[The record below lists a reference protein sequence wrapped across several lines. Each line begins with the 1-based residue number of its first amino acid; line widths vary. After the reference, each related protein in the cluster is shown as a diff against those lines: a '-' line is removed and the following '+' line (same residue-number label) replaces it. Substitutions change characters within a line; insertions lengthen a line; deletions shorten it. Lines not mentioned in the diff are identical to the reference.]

1 MYIYDPGSIPFYS
14 FNTIK
19 MLDPIETIQYK
30 NHTIEVYPDE
40 DPQDPR
46 EDDNLTVMLCS
57 HRNYNLWD
65 EKLANYWVSFE
76 DDLMKYIWN
85 KYLWYYTDEIEE
97 ADEKKIRDRINQ
109 NIVRDNLYLYDHS
122 WITISTSRFWCQW
135 DSWQVWIIYI
145 LKSEILD
152 NRSDLKDKEDKDI
165 MKKWYEIIKNEV
177 KEYDNYITWSVYGYT
192 VSGKHCD
199 DSCRWYTDDKYMI
212 QEAKASIDHCIQRY
226 TDKHIEKVKAYI
238 TNKVPF
244 ENREAYSI

>member
-1 MYIYDPGSIPFYS
+1 MY
-14 FNTIK
+14 
-19 MLDPIETIQYK
+19 DPIETIEYK

-46 EDDNLTVMLCS
+46 QDDKLTKMLCS
-57 HRNYNLWD
+57 HRNYSLWD
-65 EKLANYWVSFE
+65 EKLTNYWVSFE
-76 DDLMKYIWN
+76 EDFAIYIANKFYEDHKIDLNDNWN
-85 KYLWYYTDEIEE
+85 WFENE
-97 ADEKKIRDRINQ
+97 ADEKKIRDRINEK
-109 NIVRDNLYLYDHS
+109 IVRDNLYLYDHS
-122 WITISTSRFWCQW
+122 WITISTSRFSCQW

-165 MKKWYEIIKNEV
+165 MNKGYEIIENEV
-177 KEYDNYITWSVYGYT
+177 KEYDNYITWSVYGYK

-199 DSCRWYTDDKYMI
+199 DSCRWYTDDEYMI
-212 QEAKASIDHCIQRY
+212 EEAKASIDHCIQRY

-244 ENREAYSI
+244 ENREAYII